1 MSKPFSKLNFSLPFS
16 METAVPVDYNSFFT
30 SYDEASAA
38 ASTAMSAGSNESIY
52 YIGQQLYVVDDMERT
67 VKTYLISHDKTLTD
81 IGKVYTFTNGL
92 SSEYLSASEVWNV
105 GIDTTNIVAPSD
117 ATDYLKF
124 ADAKKTYEELEEKLP
139 LELSSGTTAIVLP
152 YDDHTKS
159 YLVIK
164 DSDNV
169 PVVRISSQD
178 SEDGNIVEFCP
189 DNGDCEVRIPQEL
202 LFITGNKTLGEA
214 LTNIGNS
221 LDSLSDTKFD
231 SVAAYP
237 DWKSKSFDAWAKDE
251 ICSWKGKLYIC
262 TDDEHWVGQSNISPD
277 ESEYW
282 DDKSLKDIISNT
294 DGKFSYYLPLSGGTM
309 TGRLT
314 LSGTGDFEN
323 FLQIIDDNLNVRY
336 RTSGI
341 TIAGNDYLYTIA
353 LPVTSGTLALTSA
366 YLSGYGIIDAYTK
379 AETMSSID
387 GNGRFTITDVTP
399 FIETG
404 IIPLKPYSA
413 ETLSAD
419 GSDLT
424 FAFIG
429 LDTFDTTHRYYKGES
444 VWYSGSPYKCSVE
457 SIGTW
462 DSSKFERIY
471 RELLV
476 DIDCTG
482 IDDTGFEITWPSTID
497 VFGGS
502 TSADMSPVS
511 GEHNVYRITEYRD
524 GYFSLVKI
532 GGNGTFDKIT
542 ELSLLV
548 AKNTENIAE
557 NTSQIVRNSNITAD
571 LTNLSGGW
579 ESARSTVESLSA
591 DWSSAAENSLLIA
604 RNAENNASNTLQ
616 NVTNYNL
623 IMELYRE
630 RE

>member
-1 MSKPFSKLNFSLPFS
+1 M
-16 METAVPVDYNSFFT
+16 
-30 SYDEASAA
+30 
-38 ASTAMSAGSNESIY
+38 
-52 YIGQQLYVVDDMERT
+52 
-67 VKTYLISHDKTLTD
+67 
-81 IGKVYTFTNGL
+81 
-92 SSEYLSASEVWNV
+92 
-105 GIDTTNIVAPSD
+105 
-117 ATDYLKF
+117 
-124 ADAKKTYEELEEKLP
+124 
-139 LELSSGTTAIVLP
+139 
-152 YDDHTKS
+152 
-159 YLVIK
+159 
-164 DSDNV
+164 
-169 PVVRISSQD
+169 
-178 SEDGNIVEFCP
+178 
-189 DNGDCEVRIPQEL
+189 
-202 LFITGNKTLGEA
+202 
-214 LTNIGNS
+214 
-221 LDSLSDTKFD
+221 
-231 SVAAYP
+231 
-237 DWKSKSFDAWAKDE
+237 
-251 ICSWKGKLYIC
+251 
-262 TDDEHWVGQSNISPD
+262 
-277 ESEYW
+277 
-282 DDKSLKDIISNT
+282 
-294 DGKFSYYLPLSGGTM
+294 
-309 TGRLT
+309 
-314 LSGTGDFEN
+314 
-323 FLQIIDDNLNVRY
+323 
-336 RTSGI
+336 
-341 TIAGNDYLYTIA
+341 
-353 LPVTSGTLALTSA
+353 ALTSA